1 MSTTVALFIAVGM
14 VVGVLL
20 LMLVLSPD
28 GPSDQSDDS
37 S

>member
-14 VVGVLL
+14 VVGVLF
-20 LMLVLSPD
+20 LMLVLSSD
-28 GPSDQSDDS
+28 TPSDQSDDS

>member
-28 GPSDQSDDS
+28 TPSDQSDDS
-37 S
+37 